1 MTCPVF
7 ARALFLVVFLS
18 SATTPAWAHL
28 GLVDPPS
35 RYGQG
40 TLKTGP
46 CGRLNGARSNNV
58 TTYVAGSVI
67 TLTFDEYIDHPGHF
81 RIAFDEDGDD
91 DFVDPACTAG
101 CDSTTPTIE
110 RYSNANVLLDGIAD
124 TAGGFTTLDVP
135 LPNVECNNCTL
146 QVIQVMYDKPPYV
159 LGGDDIYYQ
168 CADLILVRP
177 PVDAGVPVDTGPL
190 PDTGPG
196 EDVGQPDLGPPEDGG
211 AIVDSGPGPNDGGLT
226 ADSGDSTDVGPLDLG
241 PTPSDGGLGMTAQKI
256 GGGCAT
262 SGSGA
267 ASDLM
272 PFLGLALWALGRR
285 RP

>member
-1 MTCPVF
+1 MVQVS
-7 ARALFLVVFLS
+7 ARVLVLVVFLG
-18 SATTPAWAHL
+18 AAATPAWAHL

-101 CDSTTPTIE
+101 CDTTTPTIE

-135 LPNVECNNCTL
+135 LPNVECSNCTL

-177 PVDAGVPVDTGPL
+177 PVDAGFPEDTGPL
-190 PDTGPG
+190 PDVGLPEDSGPF
-196 EDVGQPDLGPPEDGG
+196 DLGVP
-211 AIVDSGPGPNDGGLT
+211 VDAGPDADAGPGPNDGGVTLDSGAA
-226 ADSGDSTDVGPLDLG
+226 ADSGTPDAGPRLPG
-241 PTPSDGGLGMTAQKI
+241 DGGLGVTAQKI
-256 GGGCAT
+256 GGGCTAHGT
-262 SGSGA
+262 GTR
-267 ASDLM
+267 SDLM
-272 PFLGLALWALGRR
+272 PLLGLALWALGRR

>member
-1 MTCPVF
+1 M
-7 ARALFLVVFLS
+7 RLGLGLS
-18 SATTPAWAHL
+18 AVLLCCSAAEAQAHL

-91 DFVDPACTAG
+91 GFVDPACTAG
-101 CDSTTPTIE
+101 CDTTTPTVE

-177 PVDAGVPVDTGPL
+177 PVDAGFPEDSGPL
-190 PDTGPG
+190 PDGGLADDGGPL
-196 EDVGQPDLGPPEDGG
+196 DLGVPGDSG
-211 AIVDSGPGPNDGGLT
+211 AVADSGPGPNDVGFAL
-226 ADSGDSTDVGPLDLG
+226 DSGGTADVGPPDLG
-241 PTPSDGGLGMTAQKI
+241 ATPPSDGGLGMTAQKI

-262 SGSGA
+262 GRTGTPL
-267 ASDLM
+267 DLM

-285 RP
+285 RPRA